1 MSHAPLRHL
10 PPPHTPLTRSHLN
23 AVHARPRDNHRRNAD
38 SRRFG
43 AAPAASTPAPG
54 AAVAGGPPATDAGF
68 GAGVGAGP
76 AVVPDVR
83 RVAAG
88 QMNDRAWRDARRAG
102 LEQEQERLQDQLMD
116 NEAVLTDI
124 LRLERQLCVGPT
136 VRLQARRHRALRALP
151 LRCPA
156 PLCCATAPAV
166 WTGCARLGLARV
178 VLPLPRRLHAH
189 AAFGCGFAIG
199 PAAMHTAQ

>member
-124 LRLERQLCVGPT
+124 LRLERQLCVGPAVGLQPAGT
-136 VRLQARRHRALRALP
+136 KPCVHCPCAAPRPCAAPPRLP
-151 LRCPA
+151 
-156 PLCCATAPAV
+156 
-166 WTGCARLGLARV
+166 
-178 VLPLPRRLHAH
+178 
-189 AAFGCGFAIG
+189 CGKGVPGWA
-199 PAAMHTAQ
+199 